1 MIPDA
6 ETTALIK
13 EHTPNFKFSLLLN
26 NLHGNKHYANI
37 GNEGKPLGGKT
48 AMCI

>member
-6 ETTALIK
+6 VTTVLIK
-13 EHTPNFKFSLLLN
+13 EHTSDFKLSLLFH
-26 NLHGNKHYANI
+26 NLPGNKHYANI
-37 GNEGKPLGGKT
+37 GNEGKPLLKT